1 LAALDP
7 KADDVTVKAHLQDL
21 LAGYVGITDQPSV
34 LLTRELAELYPD
46 AKVIVT
52 VRDPEKWFKSI
63 QVLRQTVL
71 VWWFPIMFWPMP
83 TLRLFSRMVTAMK
96 ERCV

>member
-7 KADDVTVKAHLQDL
+7 KVDDVAVKAHLQDL
-21 LAGYVGITDQPSV
+21 LAGYIGITDQPAI
-34 LLTRELAELYPD
+34 LFTRELAELYPD

-52 VRDPEKWFKSI
+52 VRDPEKWFRSI
-63 QVLRQTVL
+63 QVVRKTVF
-71 VWWFPIMFWPMP
+71 VWWLPIIFWPMP
-83 TLRLFSRMVTAMK
+83 TLRWASKVMAALA